1 MKSALR
7 KSSAGDAYC
16 MEKIFVPFY
25 PAAQTVVVSSGAC
38 KLNFCCYINGRV
50 LQAGKIQLKFITT
63 LLKLECSYRWAAHSM
78 ARLHNHCGLIKQNI

>member
-25 PAAQTVVVSSGAC
+25 LAEQTVVVSNGAC

-50 LQAGKIQLKFITT
+50 LQPGKIQLKFITT
-63 LLKLECSYRWAAHSM
+63 LLKLECSYLGGQHILW
-78 ARLHNHCGLIKQNI
+78 LDCTIIVV